1 VENEPVQPGAQ
12 IMSNQVKV
20 QIHGQSY
27 TMVGE
32 LDEAYVLQLASY
44 VDEKMNAVA
53 AETNTVDSVK
63 IAVLAAMA
71 IADELLSLREQK
83 DERVEALRERAEQCL
98 TVVEKAL
105 RQSA

>member
-1 VENEPVQPGAQ
+1 MPNL
-12 IMSNQVKV
+12 VKV

-27 TMVGE
+27 SMVGE

-44 VDEKMNAVA
+44 VDGKMSAVS

-71 IADELLSLREQK
+71 IADELYSLRLEK
-83 DERVEALRERAEQCL
+83 DERAGALRERAEECL
-98 TVVEKAL
+98 TVLERAL
-105 RQSA
+105 KQSA